1 MVNVGQLRAALAD
14 YPDDLPVVVWED
26 GDGTRGAS
34 PLITCRPALYGATP
48 QTSYQA
54 DVYRLDDEDAPDT
67 AEDPYRRG
75 RRAVVVAQNPAAP
88 LTHWPAR
95 AAV

>member
-34 PLITCRPALYGATP
+34 PLVTCRSALYGAAP
-48 QTSYQA
+48 QVGYQA
-54 DVYRLDDEDAPDT
+54 DVYRLHDRDAPGT
-67 AEDPYRRG
+67 AVP
-75 RRAVVVAQNPAAP
+75 VLLLAADD
-88 LTHWPAR
+88 
-95 AAV
+95 V